1 MQITTIGLD
10 IAKNVFQVHGIDGSE
25 KVVVRKQLRRSQ
37 VVVFFKALPPCLVGM
52 EACATA
58 HYWAREL
65 TKLGHQVRL
74 MPAKDVKA
82 YVKRNKNDAAD
93 AEAICEAVR
102 RPTMRFVQI
111 KSAEQQARLMLHR
124 TRDLLM
130 RQRTQLINALRAHM
144 AELGVVAAQG
154 REGIKELL
162 RIIASEQDA
171 RLPVDA
177 HTSLVVLA
185 AGLQAVQTMI
195 GSIEKRI
202 IVQHRSNE
210 ASKRL
215 KTIPGIGI
223 LGATAI
229 AATVPDPKVFRSGRD
244 FAAWIGIVPRQD
256 STGGKQKLGPISKQ
270 GDQYLRRI
278 LVVGAHAVLKRA
290 RQQPQKYPWL
300 TQLLAR
306 KPFRV
311 VAVALAN
318 KMARIAWAL
327 LAKGGTY
334 RAPALSGSGVSS
346 LPIGGSGCVCA
357 FTNCRVMTTLM
368 RNGRDRRSGKPVMG
382 HAILE
387 RALLVGTRSA
397 DHIRASGH
405 SGCIAMGASSP
416 FENRPD
422 TWLHPNASQN
432 VRFPLHRGR
441 RPYMAHP
448 WDRIEGRAGI
458 LEG

>member
-10 IAKNVFQVHGIDGSE
+10 IAKNVFQVHGIDASE
-25 KVVVRKQLRRSQ
+25 KIVVRKQLRRSQ
-37 VVVFFKALPPCLVGM
+37 VLAFFKALPPCLVGI

-65 TKLGHQVRL
+65 TKLGHRVRL

-102 RPTMRFVQI
+102 RPTMRFVQV
-111 KSAEQQARLMLHR
+111 KSAAQQGQLMLHR

-130 RQRTQLINALRAHM
+130 RQRTQVINALRAHM
-144 AELGVVAAQG
+144 AELGIVAAQG

-162 RIIASEQDA
+162 KIIAREEDA

-185 AGLQAVQTMI
+185 AQLQALQTMI
-195 GSIEKRI
+195 RSIEKRI
-202 IVQHRSNE
+202 VVQHRSNE
-210 ASKRL
+210 ASRRL
-215 KTIPGIGI
+215 QTIPGIGI
-223 LGATAI
+223 IGATAI

-244 FAAWIGIVPRQD
+244 LAAWIGLVPREG
-256 STGGKQKLGPISKQ
+256 STGGKHKLGPISKQ

-290 RQQPQKYPWL
+290 RLHPEQYPWL
-300 TQLLAR
+300 TGLLAR

-334 RAPALSGSGVSS
+334 RAPAL
-346 LPIGGSGCVCA
+346 
-357 FTNCRVMTTLM
+357 
-368 RNGRDRRSGKPVMG
+368 
-382 HAILE
+382 
-387 RALLVGTRSA
+387 
-397 DHIRASGH
+397 
-405 SGCIAMGASSP
+405 
-416 FENRPD
+416 
-422 TWLHPNASQN
+422 
-432 VRFPLHRGR
+432 
-441 RPYMAHP
+441 MA
-448 WDRIEGRAGI
+448 AA
-458 LEG
+458 